1 MKKHEPIETTKSLL
15 IVKITMVDM
24 NVIVFMV
31 GLVMVFIVK
40 SSVLLMAIVLMIF
53 VRKSN
58 VNRVLLVMVTTAE
71 ITMRS
76 VEF

>member
-1 MKKHEPIETTKSLL
+1 
-15 IVKITMVDM
+15 MVDM

-58 VNRVLLVMVTTAE
+58 VNLVLLVMVTTAE

>member
-40 SSVLLMAIVLMIF
+40 SFVLLMAIVLMIF

-58 VNRVLLVMVTTAE
+58 VNLVLLVMVTTAE

-76 VEF
+76 V